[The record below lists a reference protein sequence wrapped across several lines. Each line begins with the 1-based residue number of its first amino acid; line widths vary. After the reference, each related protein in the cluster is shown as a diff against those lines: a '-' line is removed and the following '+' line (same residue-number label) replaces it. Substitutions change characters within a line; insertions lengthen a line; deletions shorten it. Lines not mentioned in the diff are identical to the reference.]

1 MTRKRAPYVTWHDYF
16 RERNLFWEAHIET
29 VAAPSNWLLSGLTC
43 SLKRIYIAYIYV
55 YPCDEYETKKKV
67 SSRSAAILG
76 RDVAAENHRGGVR
89 NLFRL
94 RHRSLCNT
102 ISLSFVMLYIRI
114 GLLLPKENLFQRCCD
129 VITVTPTL
137 DLLETPTT
145 SGNPQK
151 VSGKIL

>member
-1 MTRKRAPYVTWHDYF
+1 MKQ
-16 RERNLFWEAHIET
+16 
-29 VAAPSNWLLSGLTC
+29 
-43 SLKRIYIAYIYV
+43 
-55 YPCDEYETKKKV
+55 KKV

-137 DLLETPTT
+137 DLLKDTDDI
-145 SGNPQK
+145 NLQK
-151 VSGKIL
+151 VLEKIL